1 MLRNHAQKITAAI
14 IIPVL
19 AFFTPFS
26 TRRTHVLLGILK
38 AIFMSYSSY
47 LNTQDPQIQ
56 QAILDFYL
64 KKADRFRAYFPEGEE
79 LSGSLTGS
87 RSDFLALEEVSVQ
100 PWSGMVD
107 SIVVEG
113 TLTPAAIALIRERG
127 KLDEDSCPHPLQ
139 LWFYELI
146 NDTEV
151 LLRIADFSVW
161 TLYATLDELQSLEK
175 LKIPVSEW
183 QEIFSEPEEGVT
195 PLPMLESLQ
204 ELVIQAAKELEFK
217 LRAGGL

>member
-1 MLRNHAQKITAAI
+1 
-14 IIPVL
+14 
-19 AFFTPFS
+19 
-26 TRRTHVLLGILK
+26 
-38 AIFMSYSSY
+38 MSYSSN
-47 LNTQDPQIQ
+47 LHTEDPQIQ

-64 KKADRFRAYFPEGEE
+64 KKADRFRAYFSEGEE
-79 LSGSLTGS
+79 LSGGLSGS

-161 TLYATLDELQSLEK
+161 TLYGTLDEIQSLEK
-175 LKIPVSEW
+175 EKIPVEW
-183 QEIFSEPEEGVT
+183 EEIPSEPEEGVT
-195 PLPMLESLQ
+195 PLPLPMTESFLEQFTQGL
-204 ELVIQAAKELEFK
+204 KEAIEEAFFPK
-217 LRAGGL
+217 QN

>member
-1 MLRNHAQKITAAI
+1 
-14 IIPVL
+14 
-19 AFFTPFS
+19 
-26 TRRTHVLLGILK
+26 
-38 AIFMSYSSY
+38 MSYSSY